1 MRNDASRKL
10 RFTFCY
16 LDEEMGYT
24 YTVDMERRHGGLVE
38 VDRPTMVPP
47 WHPHKNIILHLTV
60 TARSRSGTSN
70 LHFLLSGRG
79 NGTMMMLRHCF

>member
-24 YTVDMERRHGGLVE
+24 YTVDMERRHAGLVE
-38 VDRPTMVPP
+38 VDRPTIWFLPGTRTRTSSS
-47 WHPHKNIILHLTV
+47 IS
-60 TARSRSGTSN
+60 RSRHDHVQELRIFTFCY
-70 LHFLLSGRG
+70 LDEEMGR
-79 NGTMMMLRHCF
+79 